1 MTYKLDLDLSPH
13 SFTKGG
19 IQCFLN
25 WDNKPDG
32 EGTEPAMV
40 FRRTHGD
47 TQRLSITRMS
57 ELPGVLNSNGFGM
70 LGLVSMSVMIAESLG
85 FSRLDRAAA
94 SSIADLILDC
104 TDELYDL
111 PNDPPDK
118 LERAIAGQMAE
129 LSIQMDG
136 QTVMET
142 EVAV

>member
-1 MTYKLDLDLSPH
+1 MSYKLDLDLSPRNF
-13 SFTKGG
+13 SKGG

-25 WDNKPDG
+25 WDNRPDG

-47 TQRLSITRMS
+47 TKRLSITRMS
-57 ELPGVLNSNGFGM
+57 ELPDVLDSNG
-70 LGLVSMSVMIAESLG
+70 LPTPELVEMSVRIADSLG
-85 FSRLDRAAA
+85 FSLFDNAAA